1 MQIALPENHEHIHWF
16 ASIPKVAI
24 MHARLLRSS
33 AKNRLESSAVRK
45 TRKAIFES
53 LEHKHL
59 MAIDS
64 IIGVDPSRTLDL
76 PSDYSSTE
84 SATLRSNATDAR
96 NRATRLADSFIPGSG
111 DPNAPYSSQLTQVGD
126 AAKQSG
132 TLDVGLA
139 NQAAWQDWSN
149 AIGAN
154 GSDSP
159 EGTSLLALTAPVR
172 QLSSAWSS
180 QQDTDSVD
188 LFRQSPVSNRSQS
201 IDDAGGFDPSKV
213 WVGASL
219 ASDRRTFALF
229 QPISTG
235 THDSPVDVSGF
246 VGNGSQGLS
255 QTVGLP
261 RTASESEGSQ
271 EPSPLS
277 LPTEGLPALELT
289 GVGFRIDQYVPSFTT
304 SDNTSEFVG
313 GFSALT
319 TPENAD
325 LTLPGL
331 SWVHTVSRIWNSPTQ
346 WSITETIV
354 LSFNA

>member
-33 AKNRLESSAVRK
+33 AKNRLKSSAVRK

-76 PSDYSSTE
+76 PPDYSPTE
-84 SATLRSNATDAR
+84 SANLRSNATDAR

-111 DPNAPYSSQLTQVGD
+111 DPNAPYSSQLMQVGD

-149 AIGAN
+149 AIRAN
-154 GSDSP
+154 GSDST

-180 QQDTDSVD
+180 QKDTDSVD
-188 LFRQSPVSNRSQS
+188 LFRESPVSNRSRS
-201 IDDAGGFDPSKV
+201 IDDAGGFDPSK
-213 WVGASL
+213 
-219 ASDRRTFALF
+219 
-229 QPISTG
+229 
-235 THDSPVDVSGF
+235 
-246 VGNGSQGLS
+246 GS
-255 QTVGLP
+255 
-261 RTASESEGSQ
+261 
-271 EPSPLS
+271 SPLI
-277 LPTEGLPALELT
+277 LPLAAVP
-289 GVGFRIDQYVPSFTT
+289 FR
-304 SDNTSEFVG
+304 
-313 GFSALT
+313 
-319 TPENAD
+319 
-325 LTLPGL
+325 
-331 SWVHTVSRIWNSPTQ
+331 SRRA
-346 WSITETIV
+346 V
-354 LSFNA
+354 LHI